1 MPKLNLRSVVLCLL
15 VLAGLLLVLALI
27 NAWRLGNARNGLKA
41 QPALQELAQAPE
53 LMGAQLA
60 QLRTATVRGRLIS
73 ELRQRSEWFEAAIT
87 SLEGRNPV
95 AALGGAALLE
105 VSADAVARLRQAWTP
120 AGKEIQD
127 LLALSDPSAEGVARV
142 YSRFDGQLG
151 PIRQELAAVT
161 GEHMASVEGRLSGVI
176 WTLLLG
182 SIALLLAAAW
192 LLRALL
198 GQLKR
203 ERDQLDRRALEAES
217 ILGAIGDGLLLVD
230 RAYTIGDQYSE
241 ATEQIFNRKELGGLN
256 LFGLIQGLVTEKT
269 LSTAKDYLDLL
280 FGERVNEKL
289 VQDLNP
295 LDVVEF
301 HFDNGRGGF
310 ESKYLGF
317 RFKRV
322 FVAGELSH
330 LLVTVTDITRRVAV
344 EKELREQ
351 QEKTQ
356 AQMDMLVELLHV
368 DPDTLSSFLPRAQQM
383 LLDVNQI
390 LKEPVRDSGEY
401 KSKLDQIFRLV
412 HGLKGEAGVIELK
425 SFQNGAHELEALLT
439 EMRARPNLGG
449 NDFLTF
455 TIKLE
460 ELFTQL
466 DAVRVLLGRL
476 AQLRQAFE
484 AQAQAQQRRPKT
496 GEQPA
501 VRAAQ
506 PSLVD
511 MLETVVQQI
520 AARQGKR
527 VRVSAQGLEDSAI
540 PARYQPTLREILVQL
555 ARNAV
560 VHGIETPRLRINRA
574 KPEIGQI
581 VVVFKRTDDGYELLF
596 RDDGAGIDTGAL
608 KAAAQRSGVRTRQQL
623 AAMSENDAMALIFEP
638 SLSTSAQVDEDS
650 GRGVG
655 LDLVRHRVSEL
666 DGQLRLAT
674 ATGKGTQ
681 FKVLL
686 KA

>member
-1 MPKLNLRSVVLCLL
+1 MAVPKLNLRAVVVSLL
-15 VLAGLLLVLALI
+15 VLAGLCLLLALFCV
-27 NAWRLGNARNGLKA
+27 WRLGAARTGLTA

-53 LMGAQLA
+53 LIGAQLA

-73 ELRQRSEWFEAAIT
+73 ELRQRSEWFEAAVVA
-87 SLEGRNPV
+87 LESGAPV
-95 AALGGAALLE
+95 AALGGASRLE
-105 VSADAVARLRQAWTP
+105 VAPEAVARLRQAWTP
-120 AGKEIQD
+120 AAAEIQN
-127 LLALSDPSAEGVARV
+127 LLALNDPSADGIARV
-142 YSRFDGQLG
+142 YSRFDGQLA
-151 PIRQELAAVT
+151 PIRQELAALT
-161 GEHMASVEGRLSGVI
+161 AEHMDAVDSRLSTVM
-176 WTLLLG
+176 WTLLTG
-182 SIALLLAAAW
+182 SILLLLAAAW
-192 LLRALL
+192 LLRTLL
-198 GQLKR
+198 RQIR
-203 ERDQLDRRALEAES
+203 AERDELDRRALQAES

-241 ATEQIFNRKELGGLN
+241 VTESIFQKTQLGGMN

-269 LSTAKDYLDLL
+269 LGTAKDYLDLL

-310 ESKYLGF
+310 ESKFLGF

-322 FVAGELSH
+322 FVGGELSH
-330 LLVTVTDITRRVAV
+330 LLVTVADITRRVQI
-344 EKELREQ
+344 ERELREQ

-390 LKEPVRDSGEY
+390 LKEPVRDTGEY
-401 KSKLDQIFRLV
+401 KAKLDQIFRLV

-425 SFQNGAHELEALLT
+425 SFQTGAHELEALLT
-439 EMRARPNLGG
+439 EMRSRPNLGG

-484 AQAQAQQRRPKT
+484 AQARRPQT
-496 GEQPA
+496 GQQPI
-501 VRAAQ
+501 VRSAQ
-506 PSLVD
+506 PNL
-511 MLETVVQQI
+511 LEVLEVVVQQV

-527 VRVSAQGLEDSAI
+527 VRVSAQGLEDAQI
-540 PARYQPTLREILVQL
+540 PSRYQATLREILVQL
-555 ARNAV
+555 GRNAV
-560 VHGIETPRLRINRA
+560 VHGIEPPRVRINRA

-608 KAAAQRSGVRTRQQL
+608 KAAALRAGVRTRQQL
-623 AAMSENDAMALIFEP
+623 AAMSDNDAMALIFEP
-638 SLSTSAQVDEDS
+638 SLSTSTQIDEDS

-674 ATGKGTQ
+674 ASGKGTQ

-686 KA
+686 KP